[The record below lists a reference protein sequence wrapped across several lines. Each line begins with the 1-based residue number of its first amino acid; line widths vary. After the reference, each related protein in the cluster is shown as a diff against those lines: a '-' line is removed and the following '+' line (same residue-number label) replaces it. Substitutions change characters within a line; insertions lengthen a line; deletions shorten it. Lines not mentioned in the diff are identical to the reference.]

1 MNRVLLVAAAAVSLL
16 LMTSCSSAGGH
27 EPATDSHATV
37 LELANKHTKPNDNG
51 GVRID
56 EAFGRDVLVPVE
68 IKGEKFAIRSREA
81 TMDKFP
87 CQRCHKVPLAQ
98 MKHDGKDGKAKAH
111 WNITMKHAEQQVM
124 SCSTCHLESDSNQ
137 LRTLGNHAVKL
148 DESYRVCAQCH
159 SKQAS
164 DWAGGAHGK
173 RVGGWAPPR
182 VAKTCAECHNP
193 HSPAWDHRYPARV
206 TRREDKPGHE

>member
-1 MNRVLLVAAAAVSLL
+1 MNRALLLLLPAAALIL
-16 LMTSCSSAGGH
+16 TGCSQAGGH
-27 EPATDSHATV
+27 EPAHEASGVVEYVKEHT
-37 LELANKHTKPNDNG
+37 EANANG

-56 EAFGRDVLVPVE
+56 EAFGTDRLVGVDM
-68 IKGEKFAIRSREA
+68 KGHQFSIRSREA
-81 TMDKFP
+81 ALEKFP
-87 CQRCHKVPLAQ
+87 CVRCHKVPLAQ

-111 WNITMKHAEQQVM
+111 WNITLKHAEAQVM
-124 SCSTCHLESDSNQ
+124 ACSTCHFEGDLNQ
-137 LRTLGNHAVKL
+137 LRTLANKPVSM
-148 DESYRVCAQCH
+148 DESFRVCAQCH

-193 HSPAWDHRYPARV
+193 HAPAWDHRYPARV
-206 TRREDKPGHE
+206 TKREDKAGHE

>member
-1 MNRVLLVAAAAVSLL
+1 MSLRLLLVSIPFLFMLTGCGGETHAETPHENAAIV
-16 LMTSCSSAGGH
+16 
-27 EPATDSHATV
+27 DQV
-37 LELANKHTKPNDNG
+37 KKHTGPNDNG

-56 EAFGRDVLVPVE
+56 DAFSDRLVTVE
-68 IKGEKFAIRSREA
+68 LKGQKFAIQSREGSI
-81 TMDKFP
+81 DKFP

-111 WNITMKHAEQQVM
+111 WNIALKHADQQVM
-124 SCSTCHLESDSNQ
+124 SCATCHLEGDLNQ
-137 LRTLGNHAVKL
+137 LRMLANQPVSL
-148 DESYRVCAQCH
+148 DSSYRVCAQCH
-159 SKQAS
+159 SKQAA

-193 HSPAWDHRYPARV
+193 HSPAWDHRYPSRV